1 MSTGRG
7 YPHPCQLPVHLLE
20 RLILMAT
27 DENNIVLYPF
37 VGTGTAAIA
46 AKKLGRR
53 YIGFDIDDNYV
64 DIAKNKPS

>member
-1 MSTGRG
+1 
-7 YPHPCQLPVHLLE
+7 
-20 RLILMAT
+20 MAT

-37 VGTGTAAIA
+37 VGTGTGTAAIA